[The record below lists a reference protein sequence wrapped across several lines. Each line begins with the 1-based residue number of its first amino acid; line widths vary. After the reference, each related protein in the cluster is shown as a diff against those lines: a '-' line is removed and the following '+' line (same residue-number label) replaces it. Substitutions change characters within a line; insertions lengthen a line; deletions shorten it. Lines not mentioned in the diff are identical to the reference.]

1 VALVVAL
8 AVALALA
15 LALAEADALA
25 EAYALEEADALAL
38 DPNKLAHWLFWL
50 IVLLPPTCVFCGLQ
64 FWLPTLLL
72 RLLRRRISRRS
83 GSSSMRL

>member
-15 LALAEADALA
+15 LAEADVLAEAD
-25 EAYALEEADALAL
+25 ALEEADALAL
-38 DPNKLAHWLFWL
+38 DANKLAHWLFWL
-50 IVLLPPTCVFCGLQ
+50 IVLLPPTCVLVGLQ
-64 FWLPTLLL
+64 FWLPMLFVV